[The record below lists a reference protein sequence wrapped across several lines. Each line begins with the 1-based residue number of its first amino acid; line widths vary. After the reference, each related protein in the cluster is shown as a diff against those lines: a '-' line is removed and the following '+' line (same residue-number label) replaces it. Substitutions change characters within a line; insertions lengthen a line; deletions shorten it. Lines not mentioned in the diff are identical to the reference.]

1 MTRTESGLALR
12 PLASQARTL
21 GTCCPKEQVAGEG
34 PPAWVVAE
42 GWGISRAPLTP
53 GRTRRLPACGSCSCE
68 IAAPGLLPPPQA
80 PSPCWPHTC
89 AHTLTAAPPC
99 ARPLTRW
106 DAVMAGDTL
115 DPRGTM
121 TIRAGACTGAG
132 AVPAPP
138 GHRFPE
144 GLGHRCSL
152 PRGTARWHPVCP
164 PRHRPQK
171 VRAGRARRHH
181 TLRSL
186 KRWKWAPRPNA
197 RGPLRVS
204 TRGRLLSGASQS
216 PSRAGA
222 HCGSPDGA
230 TGAAAS
236 NGGDQGVHSE
246 WAVHAGECWGQAR
259 LAET

>member
-138 GHRFPE
+138 RPQV
-144 GLGHRCSL
+144 
-152 PRGTARWHPVCP
+152 PRGPGPQVLPTPGDSQVAPGVPPETQAPESPGWQGSEAPHTSEPETVEMGSTA
-164 PRHRPQK
+164 
-171 VRAGRARRHH
+171 
-181 TLRSL
+181 
-186 KRWKWAPRPNA
+186 KRTWATPCEYE
-197 RGPLRVS
+197 GP
-204 TRGRLLSGASQS
+204 ASQWGL
-216 PSRAGA
+216 PEPLPCWRALWL
-222 HCGSPDGA
+222 P
-230 TGAAAS
+230 
-236 NGGDQGVHSE
+236 
-246 WAVHAGECWGQAR
+246 
-259 LAET
+259 